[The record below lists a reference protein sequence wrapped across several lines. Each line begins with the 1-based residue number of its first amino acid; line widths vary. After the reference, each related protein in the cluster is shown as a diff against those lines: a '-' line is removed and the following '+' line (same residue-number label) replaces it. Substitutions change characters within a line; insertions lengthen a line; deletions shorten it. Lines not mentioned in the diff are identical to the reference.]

1 MLSDVK
7 FAVRMLL
14 KNPAF
19 TLTCIGI
26 LGLGICATTA
36 VFSVVNSVLLRAL
49 PFPESD
55 RLVSVWNSAPKTGR
69 DRFRF
74 SYPEFQDWKRDN
86 KVYEGMAAFNAD
98 DAGFVTWD
106 HGVRQLV
113 PFAIVSS

>member
-26 LGLGICATTA
+26 LGLGIGATTA
-36 VFSVVNSVLLRAL
+36 VFSVVNSVLLRPL

-55 RLVSVWNSAPKTGR
+55 RLVSVWDSAPKTGR

-74 SYPEFQDWKRDN
+74 SYPEFQDRRAQGGCLN
-86 KVYEGMAAFNAD
+86 N
-98 DAGFVTWD
+98 
-106 HGVRQLV
+106 
-113 PFAIVSS
+113 VSMPTMPTAPSTGTEN